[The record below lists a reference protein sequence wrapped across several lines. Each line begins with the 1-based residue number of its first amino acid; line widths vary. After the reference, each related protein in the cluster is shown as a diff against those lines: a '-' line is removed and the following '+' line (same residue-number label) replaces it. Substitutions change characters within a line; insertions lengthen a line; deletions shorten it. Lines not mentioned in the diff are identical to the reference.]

1 MRGEAGCA
9 GEAGRALPA
18 RKLQITLG
26 ERRVEAQEARDQGKS
41 GKNAKITSA
50 KGSGG
55 AAHPASAVS
64 GGPSGNPGARMR
76 TAGRRADGG
85 GRCERRRQRPRGFGF
100 RPQEAGRRPA
110 GEVGVGA
117 GAAGEREAAG
127 RWPLTPPRACEMWTP
142 FLRAVQT
149 RRALRPGRR
158 LPEPAPRS
166 RRRAPVLLP
175 SRCGPSPC
183 LPLAAAGCAPS
194 SPCAVRTPLPP
205 ASGPPLRLGLAPV
218 ILFPVPGSQRC
229 FPPFRL
235 PPPRALSLPVPRFLV
250 TDRLPSLSPR
260 SACEHFL
267 ALPALC
273 EPCLPGFTPAP
284 QSWPLMPRNCF
295 RVVS

>member
-1 MRGEAGCA
+1 MRRRGRQSSTCSKTSDHVRGTQGGGPGSTRPREKWKERKNNLGQGFGRRRPPGAPPSPEAHPGTQARACA
-9 GEAGRALPA
+9 QLGAAPTGAGGVSADA
-18 RKLQITLG
+18 
-26 ERRVEAQEARDQGKS
+26 S
-41 GKNAKITSA
+41 GLA
-50 KGSGG
+50 GSGFG
-55 AAHPASAVS
+55 RRRR
-64 GGPSGNPGARMR
+64 G
-76 TAGRRADGG
+76 AGRREKSGWARAPLGNA
-85 GRCERRRQRPRGFGF
+85 RP
-100 RPQEAGRRPA
+100 PA
-110 GEVGVGA
+110 
-117 GAAGEREAAG
+117 AAPHA
-127 RWPLTPPRACEMWTP
+127 PRACEMWTP

>member
-76 TAGRRADGG
+76 TAGRRADRG

-127 RWPLTPPRACEMWTP
+127 RWALTPP
-142 FLRAVQT
+142 V
-149 RRALRPGRR
+149 
-158 LPEPAPRS
+158 
-166 RRRAPVLLP
+166 PV
-175 SRCGPSPC
+175 RCGPHFFVRCRPDARSAPGADSRN
-183 LPLAAAGCAPS
+183 PPPGAADA
-194 SPCAVRTPLPP
+194 
-205 ASGPPLRLGLAPV
+205 
-218 ILFPVPGSQRC
+218 
-229 FPPFRL
+229 PPFCS
-235 PPPRALSLPVPRFLV
+235 PRGADPHPV
-250 TDRLPSLSPR
+250 SLSPR
-260 SACEHFL
+260 RGAPPPRPAQCGRPSLRPPVPPCGLGWRQSFCFLCPAPRGASPHFAFL
-267 ALPALC
+267 LRGPCPCPSPVSSSQTASPPFPPGVPANISWR
-273 EPCLPGFTPAP
+273 CLPSVNPASRASP
-284 QSWPLMPRNCF
+284 PPPSRGP
-295 RVVS
+295 